1 MTSGFS
7 SRASLARAYHAADR
21 AQDAIDLTA
30 QTVAECEQVLGA
42 SHQDTLAARRN
53 LADSYLAAGR
63 AKDLGIMNIGT
74 NVPQAL
80 APVAAAL
87 IIDQL
92 GGYRVLF
99 AFAGIF
105 TFIGA
110 TMVYRIKSI
119 R

>member
-1 MTSGFS
+1 
-7 SRASLARAYHAADR
+7 
-21 AQDAIDLTA
+21 
-30 QTVAECEQVLGA
+30 
-42 SHQDTLAARRN
+42 
-53 LADSYLAAGR
+53 
-63 AKDLGIMNIGT
+63 MNIGN

-99 AFAGIF
+99 AFAGLF
-105 TFIGA
+105 TFLGA
-110 TMVYRIKSI
+110 IMVYRIRSI

>member
-1 MTSGFS
+1 VT
-7 SRASLARAYHAADR
+7 
-21 AQDAIDLTA
+21 
-30 QTVAECEQVLGA
+30 QVLPDA
-42 SHQDTLAARRN
+42 ET
-53 LADSYLAAGR
+53 R

-74 NVPQAL
+74 NVPQAI
-80 APVAAAL
+80 APVVAAL
-87 IIDQL
+87 VIDQL

-105 TFIGA
+105 TFLGA

>member
-1 MTSGFS
+1 
-7 SRASLARAYHAADR
+7 
-21 AQDAIDLTA
+21 
-30 QTVAECEQVLGA
+30 
-42 SHQDTLAARRN
+42 
-53 LADSYLAAGR
+53 
-63 AKDLGIMNIGT
+63 MNIGN

-119 R
+119 K